1 MEETTNKTI
10 SLSLYDT
17 QVLKGIALI
26 LLLCHHCW
34 YEGKGF
40 DEFLLGDQHF
50 PLFEKIGIFCKLCVT
65 IFVFLSGY
73 GLTVSS
79 EKRGGLGNLLVFYRR
94 RFARLMVNYWLIY
107 LIFVPIG
114 VLFFDRTFTSVY
126 GEQWLKPAIAD
137 FFGLHNAV
145 MGHPWGYNA
154 TWWFYSCIILLY
166 LQYPLFYVLRK
177 AWPILIALVFLL
189 PFHLCLRFP
198 WLWSCYDY
206 YLAFVC
212 GMSLAVAKPQSGGG
226 VFGKCFLLISLLLIS
241 VLRFK
246 TSEPI
251 LSDTAITISLIYVY
265 HEIGLS
271 SKIKNVLA
279 FLGQHSF
286 NIFLF
291 HTFINSIYFYSF
303 IRWSSN
309 PIIIVLTLLATC
321 IPISI
326 FIEWIK
332 VKCSINLI
340 ESFLSGRNKS

>member
-1 MEETTNKTI
+1 MEDTTKKKI

-34 YEGKGF
+34 FTGEGYN
-40 DEFLLGDQHF
+40 ELLLGDEHF
-50 PLFEKIGIFCKLCVT
+50 PLFEKLGEFCKLCVT

-73 GLTVSS
+73 GLTVST
-79 EKRGGLGNLLVFYRR
+79 EKRGGLGNLLTFYRH
-94 RFARLMVNYWLIY
+94 RFAHLMVNYWLIY

-114 VLFFDRTFTSVY
+114 ILFFDRTFSSVY

-137 FFGLHNAV
+137 FLGLHRAV
-145 MGHPWGYNA
+145 MVHSWGYNA

-177 AWPILIALVFLL
+177 TWPITIALVFLL
-189 PFHLCLRFP
+189 PFQLCLRFP
-198 WLWSCYDY
+198 CLWSCSNY

-226 VFGKCFLLISLLLIS
+226 FWVKCFLCFSLLLII

-246 TSEPI
+246 TSVPI
-251 LSDTAITISLIYVY
+251 LWDTAITLSLIYAY
-265 HEIGLS
+265 HEIGLP
-271 SKIKNVLA
+271 SKIKIALA

-291 HTFINSIYFYSF
+291 HTFINGIYFYSF

-321 IPISI
+321 IPISV

-332 VKCSINLI
+332 AKCGINKI
-340 ESFLSGRNKS
+340 EIFLSGKNKS